1 MNVNDFLQTHPLNLT
16 NIKEVTACIKACYAC
31 SEACT
36 LCADAC
42 LAEEEVAH
50 LRRCIRTCLDC
61 AAICEVTG
69 QVVARQT
76 ETDYS
81 LLRPQLEA
89 CAAACNVCAMEC
101 ERHAGKHEHCQLCAK
116 SCRACEKAC
125 QELLA
130 AV

>member
-1 MNVNDFLQTHPLNLT
+1 MNVNDFLQTHPLKPA
-16 NIKEVTACIKACYAC
+16 NINVITSCIKACYAC

-36 LCADAC
+36 LCGDAC

-76 ETDYS
+76 EPS
-81 LLRPQLEA
+81 QNMLRKQLEA
-89 CAAACNVCAMEC
+89 CAEACNICAVEC
-101 ERHAGKHEHCQLCAK
+101 ERHAGMHDHCRLCAQ

-130 AV
+130 A